1 MNVGEL
7 PFRRIESYPAMAT
20 ASGVLC
26 RLLDGLGFRYYWAT
40 EGLRNADLLFRPTSE
55 SMSLGELLR
64 HVYGLV
70 FWVGEHFQASA
81 ESEAAGRLAADLSLR
96 PSTLKLLAKLRER
109 VAQSSDEQIAGIE
122 VVGRGKDVPLPFWH
136 LVNGPLADALTH
148 VGQINSWRRI
158 NGNPSPRANVFLGQP
173 PSDRPDRDGR
183 HATG

>member
-7 PFRRIESYPAMAT
+7 PFHHIESYPAMAT

-40 EGLRNADLLFRPTSE
+40 EGLRSADLLFRPTSE

-70 FWVGEHFQASA
+70 FWVGEHFQASG
-81 ESEAAGRLAADLSLR
+81 ESEAADRLAEDLSLR
-96 PSTLKLLAKLRER
+96 PRTLRLLAKLRER
-109 VAQSSDEQIAGIE
+109 VARSSDEQIGRIGVAS
-122 VVGRGKDVPLPFWH
+122 RGKDLGLPFWH

-148 VGQINSWRRI
+148 VGQINTWRRI
-158 NGNPSPRANVFLGQP
+158 NGNPSPRANVFLGRP
-173 PSDRPDRDGR
+173 PSDRPDPSS
-183 HATG
+183 